1 MDSTTKKF
9 AVRETAFVLGCST
22 FTIYSMFKGKIEGG
36 LTEDQLE
43 QVIRHLSGKGIK
55 PYKYKTAELEKVKL
69 YLNERPEAQQHM
81 IERRDA

>member
-22 FTIYSMFKGKIEGG
+22 FTIYSMFKGQIEGG
-36 LTEDQLE
+36 LTEDQ
-43 QVIRHLSGKGIK
+43 
-55 PYKYKTAELEKVKL
+55 LEKVKL

-81 IERRDA
+81 IERRNA